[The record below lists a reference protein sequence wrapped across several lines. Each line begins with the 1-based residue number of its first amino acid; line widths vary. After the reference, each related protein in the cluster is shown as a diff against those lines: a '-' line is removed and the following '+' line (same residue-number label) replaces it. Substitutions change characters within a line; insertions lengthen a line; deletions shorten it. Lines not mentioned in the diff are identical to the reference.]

1 MERKVRRAIGYFLCG
16 IFVLMEATE
25 SIAFL
30 HEQMPASLTS
40 HINQTTA
47 VITALVGIILI
58 FISRNT
64 TEEATPAQ
72 IVSETA
78 PLSTTIKSVVNP
90 TINPTISPNITVIN
104 HSSAPAQQPQVH
116 SPSPLIAKPEPRH
129 NVQYIRLQEC
139 GNPALLYAAC
149 FENVLIPKH
158 EVRTFNSVRVR
169 TEYKNHT
176 TGKTYLTV
184 FPSAWAE
191 GENDADEVYMEAGK
205 PFYATIAMVSKG
217 KWSAVEVI
225 ATRQYW
231 GGTTYHLRGHDLPLG
246 ESIVVVTL
254 IGDRGMSIDP
264 ENFYLNIK
272 GDGTAEVRH
281 VPGPHAA

>member
-25 SIAFL
+25 LIAFL
-30 HEQMPASLTS
+30 HEQMPAYLRS

-47 VITALVGIILI
+47 VITVLVGIILL
-58 FISRNT
+58 FLSRNT
-64 TEEATPAQ
+64 AEEAAPAQ

-78 PLSTTIKSVVNP
+78 PLPATIKSVVTP
-90 TINPTISPNITVIN
+90 TINSTISPNITVIN
-104 HSSAPAQQPQVH
+104 HPPHPPNSR
-116 SPSPLIAKPEPRH
+116 SPSPPIAKPEPRH
-129 NVQYIRLQEC
+129 NVQYIRLQEY
-139 GNPALLYAAC
+139 GSPALLYAAC
-149 FENVLIPKH
+149 FENVLIPNH
-158 EVRTFNSVRVR
+158 EVRTFNNVRVR
-169 TEYKNHT
+169 TEYKNHI

-191 GENDADEVYMEAGK
+191 GEDDADEVYMKAGK
-205 PFYATIAMVSKG
+205 PFYATIAMVSEG

-225 ATRQYW
+225 AMQQYW
-231 GGTTYHLRGHDLPLG
+231 AGTTYHLRGHDLPLG

-264 ENFYLNIK
+264 EDFYLNIK
-272 GDGTAEVRH
+272 GDRTAEVRH
-281 VPGPHAA
+281 VPRPHSA